1 MSQHSA
7 GRVRRH
13 ATHVVAR
20 VENEP
25 PIRVGA
31 PVRVAVDVTCRDGCD
46 LGGAALSV
54 SEPDGP
60 TRAIAI
66 RDGRIDVATP
76 TTPGMHTWTI
86 ALAERIDGDVV
97 HAAWMQSFTID
108 VQPHRASLAVWSA
121 PDAVI
126 SGQPFAVK
134 VGANSTGGF
143 VLAGQGIVV
152 CNEAG
157 EEAGRAVLGR
167 EKWPGTEAL
176 HWVEVAL
183 NAPTEQGVSSWTA
196 ALDTTAL
203 ALPHVAYP
211 CDFTVP
217 VTDVPGHRITVTIV
231 DKATG
236 APLDEAIVRV
246 GAFRATTDANGCATL
261 HVPRGVAQIV
271 VWKAGFDVPDAEID
285 VQADADV
292 RVDAKGVREEDPD
305 ARWRG

>member
-1 MSQHSA
+1 MKPVALNSLNFGGWQQQYGHWLVDSLGWKSQ
-7 GRVRRH
+7 RVL
-13 ATHVVAR
+13 
-20 VENEP
+20 E
-25 PIRVGA
+25 VGCA
-31 PVRVAVDVTCRDGCD
+31 CGSILRG
-46 LGGAALSV
+46 LG
-54 SEPDGP
+54 
-60 TRAIAI
+60 
-66 RDGRIDVATP
+66 
-76 TTPGMHTWTI
+76 
-86 ALAERIDGDVV
+86 
-97 HAAWMQSFTID
+97 
-108 VQPHRASLAVWSA
+108 
-121 PDAVI
+121 
-126 SGQPFAVK
+126 
-134 VGANSTGGF
+134 
-143 VLAGQGIVV
+143 
-152 CNEAG
+152 EAG
-157 EEAGRAVLGR
+157 AVVQGVEINEHMVRLGR